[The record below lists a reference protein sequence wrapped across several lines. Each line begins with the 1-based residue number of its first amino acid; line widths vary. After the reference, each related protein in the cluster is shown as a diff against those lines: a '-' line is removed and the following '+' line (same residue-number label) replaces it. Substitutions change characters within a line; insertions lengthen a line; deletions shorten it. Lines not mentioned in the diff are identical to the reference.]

1 MTAALE
7 LARAPIGHE
16 RLVAALAA
24 RPGATPEKAERLVEE
39 LWRQTLLLTDLRPP
53 LTGVNPAEYVAHR
66 LEEVP
71 AAEEAREQ
79 PAAALAA
86 MAAWDEL
93 PWERAADGYRAL
105 ARRADPGGGQ
115 APAAPQVDMA
125 LPLDGCEI
133 SRAVA
138 GEAARAAEL
147 LLRLTPLPDGL
158 PHLSAYRGA
167 FEARYGHEREV
178 PLLELLDPG
187 FGLGPPPL
195 HAHGASGP
203 DPRRAGLRNQ
213 ALHDLAVRALR
224 DRNLVVEL
232 DDDMLSQLE
241 TCSPGPGSV
250 PSSLDLSLFVAA
262 ASPRSWMPGRFQVVI
277 GPNLG
282 ATAAGRNL
290 GRFADLLGEQALA
303 GLGEIDSAER
313 AHRPD
318 ARWAELVYLPAHFR
332 SANVAIRPHPRPYE
346 IAVGTTPGVGPGR
359 VIPPGEL
366 VVGIRAGRFYVR
378 WPRHD
383 AEVIGCAGHMLNNMA
398 APDVVRFLDD
408 VHRDRLA
415 QLSGFDWGPGIR
427 PAGAAAGAGRA
438 DRAVSCPLAA
448 GPPGGPGAGR
458 RRAR

>member
-1 MTAALE
+1 MAVGSPSLFDALERSGLTGEDAARRSAKLLRYLIRMSSRPTPYGLFAGVGIARWGAATSLSLARERPRTRTRPDMAWLLRLVFRLESDPAVRAQLRYLANPRVLARAGRMYLPAPAPSTDGGPGAAVSVRETPVVTAALE

-53 LTGVNPAEYVAHR
+53 LTGVNPAEYVARR
-66 LEEVP
+66 LEDVP

-79 PAAALAA
+79 LAAALAA

-105 ARRADPGGGQ
+105 ARRADPGGGGT
-115 APAAPQVDMA
+115 PAAPQVNMA

-138 GEAARAAEL
+138 GEAARRGRAAAPAHTSAG
-147 LLRLTPLPDGL
+147 RPA
-158 PHLSAYRGA
+158 HLSAYRGA

-262 ASPRSWMPGRFQVVI
+262 AS
-277 GPNLG
+277 
-282 ATAAGRNL
+282 A
-290 GRFADLLGEQALA
+290 
-303 GLGEIDSAER
+303 
-313 AHRPD
+313 
-318 ARWAELVYLPAHFR
+318 AELR
-332 SANVAIRPHPRPYE
+332 
-346 IAVGTTPGVGPGR
+346 
-359 VIPPGEL
+359 
-366 VVGIRAGRFYVR
+366 
-378 WPRHD
+378 
-383 AEVIGCAGHMLNNMA
+383 M
-398 APDVVRFLDD
+398 
-408 VHRDRLA
+408 
-415 QLSGFDWGPGIR
+415 
-427 PAGAAAGAGRA
+427 PAGSR
-438 DRAVSCPLAA
+438 S
-448 GPPGGPGAGR
+448 
-458 RRAR
+458 